1 MPPKNEAAP
10 IKLIATNK
18 KAFHDYFISDKV
30 EAGMVLSGTEV
41 KSLREAHCNLKDSF
55 ARVNPRGDMELL
67 NFHISPY
74 VQGNRFNP
82 EATRTRRLLMHRKE
96 IDRYASKAQE
106 KGMTLIPLRVYFKE
120 GRAKVELGLG
130 KGKNVR
136 DKREDIKK
144 RDTNREIRRA
154 VKMNNR

>member
-1 MPPKNEAAP
+1 MPPKNEAAS

-41 KSLREAHCNLKDSF
+41 KSLRDAHCNLKDSF
-55 ARVNPRGDMELL
+55 ARLSSTGNLELW

-96 IDRYASKAQE
+96 IDKFASKAQE
-106 KGMTLIPLRVYFKE
+106 KGMTLVPLRVYFKE

-136 DKREDIKK
+136 DKREDIKE

-154 VKMNNR
+154 VKLNNR